1 MCSGNCEAWPD
12 EDSPMPLS
20 RVMRKISSSE
30 QEFSAIDRERM
41 ELAKQIEE
49 LQKKQEGLTL
59 QADDIKADLTR

>member
-1 MCSGNCEAWPD
+1 MCSGKCEAWPD
-12 EDSPMPLS
+12 VDSPMPLS

-49 LQKKQEGLTL
+49 LQRKQEGLTL

>member
-1 MCSGNCEAWPD
+1 
-12 EDSPMPLS
+12 MPLS

-49 LQKKQEGLTL
+49 LQRKQEGLTL